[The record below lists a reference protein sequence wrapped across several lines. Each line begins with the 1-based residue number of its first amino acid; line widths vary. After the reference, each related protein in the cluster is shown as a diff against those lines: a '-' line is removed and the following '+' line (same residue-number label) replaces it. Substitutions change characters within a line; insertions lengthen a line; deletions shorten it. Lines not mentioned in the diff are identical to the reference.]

1 MTQQYVIPESDTNK
15 ARYAVPAFQNVD
27 GEFAIAG
34 SVSPLPTQD
43 LSLLR
48 LEEGKAF
55 ALGVVRSFSDPLPAS
70 QSIDI
75 AIAFA
80 SDVTPNIS
88 ISGLCAGNAMGF
100 LYEGAVVTGGT
111 AITAL
116 NKNRNSLITS
126 QSAALSNPTVT
137 TLGTPILSQ
146 ILIGGEGKKAGGGD
160 VGSSDLILK
169 PLTTYL
175 FRLTNV
181 NGTAHAAEIVL
192 EWYE

>member
-1 MTQQYVIPESDTNK
+1 MAIEVQRESLDTKSQHVSVSFADKDNVQYL
-15 ARYAVPAFQNVD
+15 
-27 GEFAIAG
+27 AG
-34 SVSPLPTQD
+34 SAKPFPTED
-43 LSLLR
+43 VTLLR

-55 ALGVVRSFSDPLPAS
+55 ALGVVRSFANPLPDGE
-70 QSIDI
+70 SIDI

-80 SDVTPNIS
+80 AGVTPNIS
-88 ISGLCAGNAMGF
+88 ISGLCAGDAMGF
-100 LYEGAVVTGGT
+100 LYEGSVVTGGT

-146 ILIGGEGKKAGGGD
+146 ILIGGQGKKAGGGA

-181 NGTAHAAEIVL
+181 NSTDHAAEIVL

>member
-1 MTQQYVIPESDTNK
+1 MAITVQRESESTKSRHVSVSFSDKDDVQYL
-15 ARYAVPAFQNVD
+15 
-27 GEFAIAG
+27 AG
-34 SVSPLPTQD
+34 SAKPFPTED
-43 LSLLR
+43 VTLLR

-55 ALGVVRSFSDPLPAS
+55 ALGVVRSFADPLPDG

-80 SDVTPNIS
+80 AGVTPNIS
-88 ISGLCAGNAMGF
+88 ISGLCAGDAMGF
-100 LYEGAVVTGGT
+100 LYEGSVVTGGT

-116 NKNRNSLITS
+116 NKNRNSLVTS
-126 QSAALSNPTVT
+126 QSAALSSPTVT

-146 ILIGGEGKKAGGGD
+146 ILIGGQGKKAGGGAI
-160 VGSSDLILK
+160 GSSDLILK

>member
-1 MTQQYVIPESDTNK
+1 MAIEVQRESLDTKSQHVSVSFADKDNVQYL
-15 ARYAVPAFQNVD
+15 
-27 GEFAIAG
+27 AG
-34 SVSPLPTQD
+34 SAKPFPTED
-43 LSLLR
+43 VRLLR

-55 ALGVVRSFSDPLPAS
+55 ALGVVRSFANPLPDGE
-70 QSIDI
+70 SIDI

-80 SDVTPNIS
+80 AGVTPNIA
-88 ISGLCAGNAMGF
+88 ISGLCAGDAMGF
-100 LYEGAVVTGGT
+100 LYEGSVVTGGT
-111 AITAL
+111 AITAI
-116 NKNRNSLITS
+116 NKNRNSLVTS

-146 ILIGGEGKKAGGGD
+146 ILIGGVGKKAGGGQI
-160 VGSSDLILK
+160 GTSDLILK

-181 NGTAHAAEIVL
+181 NSTDHAAEIVL

>member
-1 MTQQYVIPESDTNK
+1 MAIEVQRESLDTKSQHVSVSFADKDNVQYL
-15 ARYAVPAFQNVD
+15 
-27 GEFAIAG
+27 AG
-34 SVSPLPTQD
+34 SAKPFPTED
-43 LSLLR
+43 VTLLR

-55 ALGVVRSFSDPLPAS
+55 ALGVVRSFADPLPDDE
-70 QSIDI
+70 SIDI

-80 SDVTPNIS
+80 AGVTPNIS
-88 ISGLCAGNAMGF
+88 ISGLCAGDAMGF
-100 LYEGAVVTGGT
+100 LYEGSVVTGGT

-116 NKNRNSLITS
+116 NKNRSSLTTS
-126 QSAALSNPTVT
+126 QSAALLNPTVT

-146 ILIGGEGKKAGGGD
+146 ILIGGQGKKAGGGAI
-160 VGSSDLILK
+160 GSSDLILK

-181 NGTAHAAEIVL
+181 NSTDHAAEIVL

>member
-1 MTQQYVIPESDTNK
+1 MAIEVQRESLDTKSQHVSVSFADKDNVQYL
-15 ARYAVPAFQNVD
+15 
-27 GEFAIAG
+27 AG
-34 SVSPLPTQD
+34 SAKPFPTED
-43 LSLLR
+43 VTLLR

-55 ALGVVRSFSDPLPAS
+55 ALGVVRSFADPLPDGE
-70 QSIDI
+70 SIDI

-80 SDVTPNIS
+80 AGVTPNIS
-88 ISGLCAGNAMGF
+88 ISGLCAGDAMGF
-100 LYEGAVVTGGT
+100 LYEGSVVTGGT

-116 NKNRNSLITS
+116 NKNRNSLVTS

-146 ILIGGEGKKAGGGD
+146 ILIGGQGKKAGGGA

-181 NGTAHAAEIVL
+181 NSTDHAAEIVL

>member
-1 MTQQYVIPESDTNK
+1 MAIEVQRESLDTKAQHVSVSFADKDNVQYL
-15 ARYAVPAFQNVD
+15 
-27 GEFAIAG
+27 AG
-34 SVSPLPTQD
+34 SAKPFPTED
-43 LSLLR
+43 VRLLR

-55 ALGVVRSFSDPLPAS
+55 ALGVVRSFADPLPDGE
-70 QSIDI
+70 SIDI

-80 SDVTPNIS
+80 AGVTPNIA
-88 ISGLCAGNAMGF
+88 ISGLCAGDAMGF
-100 LYEGAVVTGGT
+100 LYESSVVTGGT
-111 AITAL
+111 AITAI
-116 NKNRNSLITS
+116 NKNRNSLVTS

-146 ILIGGEGKKAGGGD
+146 ILIGGVGKKAGGGQI
-160 VGSSDLILK
+160 GTSDLILK

-181 NGTAHAAEIVL
+181 NSTDHAAEIVL

>member
-1 MTQQYVIPESDTNK
+1 MAIEVQRESLDTKSQHVSVSFTDKDNVQYL
-15 ARYAVPAFQNVD
+15 
-27 GEFAIAG
+27 AG
-34 SVSPLPTQD
+34 SAKPFPTED
-43 LSLLR
+43 VTLLR

-55 ALGVVRSFSDPLPAS
+55 ALGVVRSFADPLPDG

-80 SDVTPNIS
+80 AGVTPNIS
-88 ISGLCAGNAMGF
+88 ISGLCAGDAMGF
-100 LYEGAVVTGGT
+100 LYEGSVVTGGT

-116 NKNRNSLITS
+116 NKNRNSLVTS
-126 QSAALSNPTVT
+126 QSAALLNPTVT

-146 ILIGGEGKKAGGGD
+146 ILIGGQGKKAGGGA

-181 NGTAHAAEIVL
+181 NSTDHAAEIVL

>member
-1 MTQQYVIPESDTNK
+1 MAIEVQRESLDTKSQHVSVSFADKDNVQYL
-15 ARYAVPAFQNVD
+15 
-27 GEFAIAG
+27 AG
-34 SVSPLPTQD
+34 SAKPFPTED
-43 LSLLR
+43 VSLLR

-55 ALGVVRSFSDPLPAS
+55 ALGVVRSFSNPLPAG

-80 SDVTPNIS
+80 DGVTPNIS

-100 LYEGAVVTGGT
+100 LYEGSVVTGGT

-116 NKNRNSLITS
+116 NKNRGSLTTS
-126 QSAALSNPTVT
+126 QSAALSSPTVT

-146 ILIGGEGKKAGGGD
+146 ILIGGEGKKAGGGE

-175 FRLTNV
+175 FRLTNI

>member
-1 MTQQYVIPESDTNK
+1 MAIEVQRESLDTKSQHVSVSFADKDNVQYL
-15 ARYAVPAFQNVD
+15 
-27 GEFAIAG
+27 AG
-34 SVSPLPTQD
+34 SAKPFPTED
-43 LSLLR
+43 VSLLR

-55 ALGVVRSFSDPLPAS
+55 ALGVVRSFADLLPAS

-80 SDVTPNIS
+80 AGVTPNIS
-88 ISGLCAGNAMGF
+88 IFGLCAGNAMGF
-100 LYEGAVVTGGT
+100 LYEGSVVTGGT
-111 AITAL
+111 AITAV
-116 NKNRNSLITS
+116 NKNRNSVITS

-137 TLGTPILSQ
+137 TLGTPIISQ
-146 ILIGGEGKKAGGGD
+146 ILIGGEGKKAGGGA

-175 FRLTNV
+175 FRLTNI
-181 NGTAHAAEIVL
+181 NITASAAEIIL

>member
-1 MTQQYVIPESDTNK
+1 MAIEVQRESLDTKAQHVSVSFADKDNVQYL
-15 ARYAVPAFQNVD
+15 
-27 GEFAIAG
+27 AG
-34 SVSPLPTQD
+34 SAKPFPTED
-43 LSLLR
+43 VTLLR

-55 ALGVVRSFSDPLPAS
+55 ALGVVRSFADPLPAT

-80 SDVTPNIS
+80 AGVTPNIS

-100 LYEGAVVTGGT
+100 LYEGSVVTGGT

-146 ILIGGEGKKAGGGD
+146 ILIGGEGKKAGGGAI
-160 VGSSDLILK
+160 GSSDLILK

-175 FRLTNV
+175 FRLTNI

>member
-1 MTQQYVIPESDTNK
+1 MAIEVQRESLDTKSQHVSVSFADKDNVQYL
-15 ARYAVPAFQNVD
+15 
-27 GEFAIAG
+27 AG
-34 SVSPLPTQD
+34 SAKPFPIEDVT
-43 LSLLR
+43 LLR

-55 ALGVVRSFSDPLPAS
+55 ALGVVRSFADPLPAT

-80 SDVTPNIS
+80 AGVTPNIS
-88 ISGLCAGNAMGF
+88 ISGLCAGDAMGF
-100 LYEGAVVTGGT
+100 LYEGSVVTGGT

-116 NKNRNSLITS
+116 NKNRNSLVTS

-146 ILIGGEGKKAGGGD
+146 ILIGGQGKKAGGGAI
-160 VGSSDLILK
+160 GSSDLILK

-175 FRLTNV
+175 FRLTNI

>member
-1 MTQQYVIPESDTNK
+1 MAIEVQRESLDTKSQHVSVSFTDKDDVQYL
-15 ARYAVPAFQNVD
+15 
-27 GEFAIAG
+27 AG
-34 SVSPLPTQD
+34 SEKPFPTED
-43 LSLLR
+43 VSLLR

-55 ALGVVRSFSDPLPAS
+55 ALGVVRSFANPLPDG

-80 SDVTPNIS
+80 AGVTPNIS
-88 ISGLCAGNAMGF
+88 ISGLCAGDAMGF
-100 LYEGAVVTGGT
+100 LYEGSVVTGGT

-116 NKNRNSLITS
+116 NKNRNSVITS

-146 ILIGGEGKKAGGGD
+146 ILIGGQGKKAGGGA

>member
-1 MTQQYVIPESDTNK
+1 MAIEVQRESLDTKSQHVSVSFADKDNVQYL
-15 ARYAVPAFQNVD
+15 
-27 GEFAIAG
+27 AG
-34 SVSPLPTQD
+34 SAKPFPTED
-43 LSLLR
+43 VTLLR

-55 ALGVVRSFSDPLPAS
+55 ALGVVRSFADPLPDDE
-70 QSIDI
+70 SIDI

-80 SDVTPNIS
+80 AGVTPNIS
-88 ISGLCAGNAMGF
+88 ISGLCAGDAMGF
-100 LYEGAVVTGGT
+100 LYEGSVVTGGT

-116 NKNRNSLITS
+116 NKNRDSVITS

-137 TLGTPILSQ
+137 TLGTLILSQ
-146 ILIGGEGKKAGGGD
+146 ILIGGQGKKAGGGAI
-160 VGSSDLILK
+160 GSSDLILK

-181 NGTAHAAEIVL
+181 NGTAHAAEIIL

>member
-1 MTQQYVIPESDTNK
+1 MAIEVQRESLDTKSQHVSVSFADKDNVQYL
-15 ARYAVPAFQNVD
+15 
-27 GEFAIAG
+27 AG
-34 SVSPLPTQD
+34 SAKPFPTED
-43 LSLLR
+43 VTLLR

-55 ALGVVRSFSDPLPAS
+55 ALGVVRSFADPLPDDE
-70 QSIDI
+70 SIDI

-80 SDVTPNIS
+80 AGVTPNIS
-88 ISGLCAGNAMGF
+88 ISGLCAGDAIGF
-100 LYEGAVVTGGT
+100 LYEGSVVTGGT

-116 NKNRNSLITS
+116 NKNRNSLVTS

-146 ILIGGEGKKAGGGD
+146 ILIGGQGKKAGGGA

-181 NGTAHAAEIVL
+181 NGTDHAAEIVL

>member
-1 MTQQYVIPESDTNK
+1 
-15 ARYAVPAFQNVD
+15 
-27 GEFAIAG
+27 
-34 SVSPLPTQD
+34 
-43 LSLLR
+43 
-48 LEEGKAF
+48 
-55 ALGVVRSFSDPLPAS
+55 LGVVRSFADPLPAT

-80 SDVTPNIS
+80 DGVTPNIS
-88 ISGLCAGNAMGF
+88 ISGLCAGDAMGF
-100 LYEGAVVTGGT
+100 LYEGSVVTGGT

-116 NKNRNSLITS
+116 NKNRNSLVTS

-146 ILIGGEGKKAGGGD
+146 ILIGGQGKKAGGGA

-175 FRLTNV
+175 FRLTNI

>member
-1 MTQQYVIPESDTNK
+1 MAINVLRESDTTK
-15 ARYAVPAFQNVD
+15 SRYVTSTYIDKD
-27 GEFAIAG
+27 GNQVVAG
-34 SVSPLPTQD
+34 SEKPFPTKD
-43 LSLLR
+43 VTLLR

-55 ALGVVRSFSDPLPAS
+55 ALGAVRSFADPLPAS

-80 SDVTPNIS
+80 SGVTPNIS

-100 LYEGAVVTGGT
+100 LYEGSVVTGGT

-116 NKNRNSLITS
+116 NKNRNSLVTS

>member
-1 MTQQYVIPESDTNK
+1 MAIEVQRESLDTKSQHVSVSFTDKDNVQYL
-15 ARYAVPAFQNVD
+15 
-27 GEFAIAG
+27 AG
-34 SVSPLPTQD
+34 SAKPFPTED
-43 LSLLR
+43 VTLLR

-55 ALGVVRSFSDPLPAS
+55 ALGVVRSFADPLPAT

-80 SDVTPNIS
+80 DGVTPNIS

-100 LYEGAVVTGGT
+100 LYEGSVVTGGT

-146 ILIGGEGKKAGGGD
+146 ILIGGEGKKAGGGAI
-160 VGSSDLILK
+160 GSSDLILK

-175 FRLTNV
+175 FRLTNI

>member
-1 MTQQYVIPESDTNK
+1 MAIEVQRESLDTKSQHVSVSFADKDNVQYL
-15 ARYAVPAFQNVD
+15 
-27 GEFAIAG
+27 AG
-34 SVSPLPTQD
+34 SAKPFPTED
-43 LSLLR
+43 VTLLR
-48 LEEGKAF
+48 LEEGKVF
-55 ALGVVRSFSDPLPAS
+55 ALGVVRSFADPLPDG

-80 SDVTPNIS
+80 AGVTPNIS
-88 ISGLCAGNAMGF
+88 ISGLCAGDAMGF
-100 LYEGAVVTGGT
+100 LYEGSVVTGGT

-116 NKNRNSLITS
+116 NKNRGSLITS

-146 ILIGGEGKKAGGGD
+146 ILIGGQGKKAGGGAI
-160 VGSSDLILK
+160 GSSDLILK

-175 FRLTNV
+175 FRLTNI

>member
-1 MTQQYVIPESDTNK
+1 MAIEVQRESLDTKSQHVSVSFADKDNVQYL
-15 ARYAVPAFQNVD
+15 
-27 GEFAIAG
+27 AG
-34 SVSPLPTQD
+34 SAKPFPTED
-43 LSLLR
+43 VTLLR

-55 ALGVVRSFSDPLPAS
+55 ALGVVRSFADPLPDGE
-70 QSIDI
+70 SIDI

-80 SDVTPNIS
+80 AGVTPNIS
-88 ISGLCAGNAMGF
+88 IFGLCAGDAMGF
-100 LYEGAVVTGGT
+100 LYEGSVVTGGT

-116 NKNRNSLITS
+116 NKNRNSLVTS
-126 QSAALSNPTVT
+126 QSAALSNPSVT

-146 ILIGGEGKKAGGGD
+146 ILIGGQGKKAGGGAI
-160 VGSSDLILK
+160 GSSDLILK

-181 NGTAHAAEIVL
+181 NGTDHAAEIVL

>member
-1 MTQQYVIPESDTNK
+1 MAIEVQRESLDTKAQHVSVSFADKDNVQYL
-15 ARYAVPAFQNVD
+15 
-27 GEFAIAG
+27 AG
-34 SVSPLPTQD
+34 SAKPFPTED
-43 LSLLR
+43 VRLLR

-55 ALGVVRSFSDPLPAS
+55 ALGVVRSFADPLPDGE
-70 QSIDI
+70 SIDI

-80 SDVTPNIS
+80 AGVTPNIA
-88 ISGLCAGNAMGF
+88 ISGLCAGDAMGF
-100 LYEGAVVTGGT
+100 LYEGSVVTGGT
-111 AITAL
+111 GITAI
-116 NKNRNSLITS
+116 NKNRNSLVTS

-146 ILIGGEGKKAGGGD
+146 ILIGGVGKKAGGGQI
-160 VGSSDLILK
+160 GTSDLILK

-181 NGTAHAAEIVL
+181 NSTDHAAEIVL

>member
-1 MTQQYVIPESDTNK
+1 MAIEVQRESLDTKSQHVSVSFADKDNVQYL
-15 ARYAVPAFQNVD
+15 
-27 GEFAIAG
+27 AG
-34 SVSPLPTQD
+34 SAKPLPTED
-43 LSLLR
+43 VSLLR

-55 ALGVVRSFSDPLPAS
+55 ALGVVRSFADPLPAAA
-70 QSIDI
+70 SIDI

-80 SDVTPNIS
+80 AGVTPNIS
-88 ISGLCAGNAMGF
+88 ILGLCAGNAMGF
-100 LYEGAVVTGGT
+100 LYENAVVTGGT
-111 AITAL
+111 SITAI
-116 NKNRNSLITS
+116 NKNRNSTTAS

-137 TLGTPILSQ
+137 SLGTPILSQ

-181 NGTAHAAEIVL
+181 NGVSHAAEIVL

>member
-1 MTQQYVIPESDTNK
+1 MAITVERESLDTKSQHVSVSFTDKDNVQYL
-15 ARYAVPAFQNVD
+15 
-27 GEFAIAG
+27 AG
-34 SVSPLPTQD
+34 SAKPFPTED
-43 LSLLR
+43 VTLLR

-55 ALGVVRSFSDPLPAS
+55 ALGVVRSFANPLPDGE
-70 QSIDI
+70 SIDI

-80 SDVTPNIS
+80 TGVTPNIS
-88 ISGLCAGNAMGF
+88 ISGLCAGDAMGF
-100 LYEGAVVTGGT
+100 LYEGSVVTGGT

-116 NKNRNSLITS
+116 NKNRNSLTTS

-146 ILIGGEGKKAGGGD
+146 ILIGGQGKKAGGGAI
-160 VGSSDLILK
+160 GSSDLILK

-175 FRLTNV
+175 FRLTNI

>member
-1 MTQQYVIPESDTNK
+1 MAINVLRESDTTK
-15 ARYAVPAFQNVD
+15 SRYVTSTYIDKD
-27 GEFAIAG
+27 GNQVVAG
-34 SVSPLPTQD
+34 SEKPFPTED
-43 LSLLR
+43 VRLLR

-55 ALGVVRSFSDPLPAS
+55 ALGVVRSFADPLPAS

-80 SDVTPNIS
+80 EGITPNIS
-88 ISGLCAGNAMGF
+88 ILGLCAGNVMGF
-100 LYEGAVVTGGT
+100 LYEGSVVTGGT

-116 NKNRNSLITS
+116 NKNRNSLVTS

>member
-1 MTQQYVIPESDTNK
+1 MAIEVQRESLDTKSQHVSVSFADKDNVQYL
-15 ARYAVPAFQNVD
+15 
-27 GEFAIAG
+27 AG
-34 SVSPLPTQD
+34 SAKPFPTED
-43 LSLLR
+43 VTLLR

-55 ALGVVRSFSDPLPAS
+55 ALGVVRSFADPLPDEE
-70 QSIDI
+70 SIDI

-80 SDVTPNIS
+80 AGVTPNIS
-88 ISGLCAGNAMGF
+88 ISGLCAGDAMGF
-100 LYEGAVVTGGT
+100 LYEGSVVTGGT

-116 NKNRNSLITS
+116 NKNRNSLVTS
-126 QSAALSNPTVT
+126 QSAALSNPSVT

-146 ILIGGEGKKAGGGD
+146 ILIGGQGKKAGGGAI
-160 VGSSDLILK
+160 GSSDLILK

>member
-1 MTQQYVIPESDTNK
+1 MAIEVQRESLDTKSQHVSVSFADKDNVQYL
-15 ARYAVPAFQNVD
+15 
-27 GEFAIAG
+27 AG
-34 SVSPLPTQD
+34 SAKPFPTED
-43 LSLLR
+43 VTLLR

-55 ALGVVRSFSDPLPAS
+55 ALGVVRSFADPLPDDE
-70 QSIDI
+70 SIDI

-80 SDVTPNIS
+80 AGVTPNIS
-88 ISGLCAGNAMGF
+88 ISGLCAGDAMGF
-100 LYEGAVVTGGT
+100 LYEGSVVTGGT

-146 ILIGGEGKKAGGGD
+146 ILIGGQGKKAGGGA

-181 NGTAHAAEIVL
+181 NSTDHAAEIVL

>member
-1 MTQQYVIPESDTNK
+1 MAIEVQRESLDTKSQHVSVSFADKDNVQYL
-15 ARYAVPAFQNVD
+15 
-27 GEFAIAG
+27 AG
-34 SVSPLPTQD
+34 SAKPFPTED
-43 LSLLR
+43 VTLLR

-55 ALGVVRSFSDPLPAS
+55 ALGVVRSFADPLPAT

-80 SDVTPNIS
+80 AGITPNIS
-88 ISGLCAGNAMGF
+88 ISGLCGGDAMGF
-100 LYEGAVVTGGT
+100 LYEGSVVTGGT

-116 NKNRNSLITS
+116 NKNRNSLVTS

-146 ILIGGEGKKAGGGD
+146 ILIGGQGKKAGGGA

-175 FRLTNV
+175 FRLTNI

>member
-1 MTQQYVIPESDTNK
+1 MTIQVERESLDAKSQHVSVSFTDKDNVQYL
-15 ARYAVPAFQNVD
+15 
-27 GEFAIAG
+27 AG
-34 SVSPLPTQD
+34 SAKPFPTED
-43 LSLLR
+43 VALLR

-55 ALGVVRSFSDPLPAS
+55 ALGVVRSFADPLPAN

-80 SDVTPNIS
+80 SGVTPNIS
-88 ISGLCAGNAMGF
+88 ISGLCSGDAIGF
-100 LYEGAVVTGGT
+100 LYEGSVVTGGT
-111 AITAL
+111 SIVAV
-116 NKNRNSLITS
+116 NKNRNSVITS

-137 TLGTPILSQ
+137 TLGTPILAQ
-146 ILIGGEGKKAGGGD
+146 ILIGGQGKKAGGGA

>member
-1 MTQQYVIPESDTNK
+1 MAINVLRESDTTK
-15 ARYAVPAFQNVD
+15 SRYVTSTYIDKD
-27 GEFAIAG
+27 GNQVVAG
-34 SVSPLPTQD
+34 SEKPFPTED
-43 LSLLR
+43 VRLLR
-48 LEEGKAF
+48 LDEGKAF
-55 ALGVVRSFSDPLPAS
+55 ALGVVRSFADPLPAS

-80 SDVTPNIS
+80 EGITPNIS
-88 ISGLCAGNAMGF
+88 ILGLCAGNAMGF
-100 LYEGAVVTGGT
+100 LYEGSVVTGGT

-116 NKNRNSLITS
+116 NKNRNSLVTS

>member
-1 MTQQYVIPESDTNK
+1 MAINVLRESDTTK
-15 ARYAVPAFQNVD
+15 SRYVTSTYIDKD
-27 GEFAIAG
+27 GNQVVAG
-34 SVSPLPTQD
+34 SEKPFPTED
-43 LSLLR
+43 VTLLR
-48 LEEGKAF
+48 LDEGKAF
-55 ALGVVRSFSDPLPAS
+55 ALGVVRSFADPLPAS

-80 SDVTPNIS
+80 SGVTPNIS
-88 ISGLCAGNAMGF
+88 ISGLCAGNAIGF
-100 LYEGAVVTGGT
+100 LYEGSVVTGGT
-111 AITAL
+111 AITAI
-116 NKNRNSLITS
+116 NKNRNSVITS